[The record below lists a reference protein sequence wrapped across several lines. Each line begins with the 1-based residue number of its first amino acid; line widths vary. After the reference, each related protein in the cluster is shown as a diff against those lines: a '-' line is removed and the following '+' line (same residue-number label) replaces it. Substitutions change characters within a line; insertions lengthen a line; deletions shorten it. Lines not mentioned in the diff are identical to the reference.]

1 MALLQFLSDNFWEFV
16 IFLVLFGGSIT
27 ALIRWFIRQAY
38 EHRERMQEKKNEELR
53 LKIQLEQVKHER
65 ISAQR
70 ATTNSGPLPKDASW
84 NEHVQASYEMGYQ
97 EQVQQQVQQQ

>member
-1 MALLQFLSDNFWEFV
+1 MAFLQFLTDHFIEFI
-16 IFLVLFGGSIT
+16 IFLFLFGGSIS

-53 LKIQLEQVKHER
+53 LKIQLEQTKHER

-70 ATTNSGPLPKDASW
+70 VASGPLPKDASW
-84 NEHVQASYEMGYQ
+84 DEHVQATYEMGYQ